1 MARVS
6 LTLPDE
12 LLELIRAHSPRIN
25 MSGVL
30 QEGLRSRLKCE
41 HKLLACSRCMA
52 SFGRRELVD
61 EELGRFYG
69 DAMWEVGQLVYR
81 GGGTAEGA
89 VRLFHEVAER
99 HQITQ
104 ASHTTLPRPSRAA
117 RDAARRARLRSEAI
131 E

>member
-12 LLELIRAHSPRIN
+12 LLELIRIQTPRVN
-25 MSGVL
+25 LSGVL
-30 QEGLRSRLKCE
+30 QEGLRARLKCE
-41 HKLLACSRCMA
+41 HRDLSCARCA
-52 SFGRRELVD
+52 AAFARRELVD

-89 VRLFHEVAER
+89 VRMFHEVAER

-117 RDAARRARLRSEAI
+117 REAARQARIRSEGI

>member
-25 MSGVL
+25 LSGVL
-30 QEGLRSRLKCE
+30 QEGLRARLKCD
-41 HKLLACSRCMA
+41 HRLLACSRCTA
-52 SFGRRELVD
+52 AFGRRELVD

-69 DAMWEVGQLVYR
+69 DVLWELGELAR
-81 GGGTAEGA
+81 KAGTAEGA
-89 VRLFHEVAER
+89 ARLVRDIAER
-99 HQITQ
+99 HDVTQ
-104 ASHTTLPRPSRAA
+104 AYFTSLPRPSRAA
-117 RDAARRARLRSEAI
+117 RQAAQRARLRSEGI

>member
-12 LLELIRAHSPRIN
+12 LLELIRSQSPRVN
-25 MSGVL
+25 LSGLL
-30 QEGLRSRLKCE
+30 QDGIRSRLKCD
-41 HKLLACSRCMA
+41 HRLFACARCSA
-52 SFGRRELVD
+52 EFGRRELVD

-69 DAMWEVGQLVYR
+69 DVLWELGELAR
-81 GGGTAEGA
+81 RAGTAEGA
-89 VRLFHEVAER
+89 ARLVRDIAER
-99 HQITQ
+99 HDVTQ
-104 ASHTTLPRPSRAA
+104 ADFTALPRPSRAA

>member
-12 LLELIRAHSPRIN
+12 LLELIRSQSPRVN
-25 MSGVL
+25 LSGLL
-30 QEGLRSRLKCE
+30 QDGIRSRLKCD
-41 HKLLACSRCMA
+41 HRLFACARCSA
-52 SFGRRELVD
+52 EFGRRELVD

-69 DAMWEVGQLVYR
+69 DVLWELGELAR
-81 GGGTAEGA
+81 RAGTAEGA
-89 VRLFHEVAER
+89 ARLVRDIAER
-99 HQITQ
+99 HDVTQ
-104 ASHTTLPRPSRAA
+104 AYFTSLPRPSRAA